1 MTVDYKRVLL
11 KENPFPFHAVSNG
24 TTWKRNVTRPE
35 KENNLFT
42 QERLRLLEDQQSFTY
57 QSEYCSKSGTNIYIY
72 IYAFSRRFYPK
83 RLTLHSSDSFY
94 ILSALA
100 FPGNRTHDL
109 GVANAMLYQLSYR
122 KAVKRWT
129 FKKDGTA
136 TISQRRPGRPRKL
149 TPRQERLLMRRVEK
163 NRHASSLQLSKEV
176 ESQTGVTIS
185 RDTIRHSLQRNGMHG
200 CRPRK
205 KPLLKPRHKKARL
218 EFARAHADKDEDY
231 WHSILWSDETKIHV
245 FGTDGF
251 KTVRRRKG
259 EEYKEK
265 CMVPTVKHGG
275 VLMWGC
281 MSAAGVGELHFIDGI
296 MNSQMYCSIL
306 KEKMLPSPRALGRRA
321 LFQHDNDPK
330 HTSKATVGFLKKNRM
345 KVIQWPSMSPDLNPI
360 EHLWG
365 ILKRQVEHHSP
376 SSIQSLK
383 EVILEEWKKI
393 DLAKCRQLVHSM
405 PRRLGAVIKNH
416 GGHTKY

>member
-1 MTVDYKRVLL
+1 MSNLTRIQPQVSLIIYYTGVQQTVDYKRVLL

-24 TTWKRNVTRPE
+24 TTWKRND
-35 KENNLFT
+35 
-42 QERLRLLEDQQSFTY
+42 LRKKIIYLHKKGEGYKKISKALLISQNT
-57 QSEYCSKSGTNIYIY
+57 
-72 IYAFSRRFYPK
+72 
-83 RLTLHSSDSFY
+83 
-94 ILSALA
+94 
-100 FPGNRTHDL
+100 
-109 GVANAMLYQLSYR
+109 VAKVVQ
-122 KAVKRWT
+122 T

-149 TPRQERLLMRRVEK
+149 TPHQERLLMRRVEEH
-163 NRHASSLQLSKEV
+163 RHASSLQLSKEV

-185 RDTIRHSLQRNGMHG
+185 CDTIRRTLQRNGMHG
-200 CRPRK
+200 CCPQK

-231 WHSILWSDETKIHV
+231 WDSILWSDETKINV
-245 FGTDGF
+245 FETDGF
-251 KTVRRRKG
+251 KTVWCRKG

-275 VLMWGC
+275 GSVLMWGC
-281 MSAAGVGELHFIDGI
+281 MSAAGVRELHFIDGI

-306 KEKMLPSPRALGRRA
+306 KEKMLPSLRALGRRA

-330 HTSKATVGFLKKNRM
+330 HTSKATVGFLKKNRV

-365 ILKRQVEHHSP
+365 TLKRQVEHHSP